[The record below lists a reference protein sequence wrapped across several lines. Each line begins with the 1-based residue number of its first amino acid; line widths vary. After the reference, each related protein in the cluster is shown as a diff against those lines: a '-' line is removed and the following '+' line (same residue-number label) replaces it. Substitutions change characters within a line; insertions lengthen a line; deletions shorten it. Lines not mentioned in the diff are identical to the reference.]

1 MKCFPSLYSIEQ
13 SSHVTWWSP
22 ALLAVVVWQGDS
34 LLVGQAPH
42 NARARARPA
51 VGGAAAPRACVPAR
65 TRPRLTLLPV
75 KMIKM
80 IIYDIT
86 IMLINYHCKGIVS
99 RDEYFFE
106 GLQL

>member
-1 MKCFPSLYSIEQ
+1 MEESI
-13 SSHVTWWSP
+13 HCTWWSP

-65 TRPRLTLLPV
+65 TRPRLTLLPIR
-75 KMIKM
+75 MIM
-80 IIYDIT
+80 NDINII
-86 IMLINYHCKGIVS
+86 LRNYHCKCTGIVS
-99 RDEYFFE
+99 REEYF
-106 GLQL
+106 LKAYNDK

>member
-1 MKCFPSLYSIEQ
+1 MKFFTSYSMEE

-65 TRPRLTLLPV
+65 TRPRLTLFPFRMMYSTTSTSY
-75 KMIKM
+75 KE
-80 IIYDIT
+80 IIT
-86 IMLINYHCKGIVS
+86 LKGLCHEMNI
-99 RDEYFFE
+99 FFCTKRR
-106 GLQL
+106 